1 MAATKLVASDKHL
14 FNDFEGWVQT
24 PLSTFHPRPVE
35 NLNAASCVKSYGV
48 SPWNPP
54 PPQYRAKGHL
64 LYLSVTTLEGESVQL
79 TCTVRGWFVSRS
91 TSVVFDPTPRPSPKD
106 FAAHSLLDLLHGLS
120 PIFSTAFSKL
130 VGKAQDAPAADD
142 RRPRELLAITPI
154 QQALAA
160 NPWLVEPAVTTT
172 ADPVRQQVSFLLS
185 GATGPDGMEGA
196 KDWNDEIQQAR
207 EMARE
212 TMQDRVNREKNLA
225 RIQAEFTAACV
236 KGVMSISVSPLV
248 SRHRCISLR

>member
-1 MAATKLVASDKHL
+1 M
-14 FNDFEGWVQT
+14 
-24 PLSTFHPRPVE
+24 
-35 NLNAASCVKSYGV
+35 SCVKSLAV

-79 TCTVRGWFVSRS
+79 TCTVRGWFVSKS
-91 TSVVFDPTPRPSPKD
+91 TTVVFDPTPRPSPKD

-120 PIFSTAFSKL
+120 PKFSSTFSSL
-130 VGKAQDAPAADD
+130 VSKTQQEGADGA
-142 RRPRELLAITPI
+142 RPRDILAITPI
-154 QQALAA
+154 QQALPAH
-160 NPWLVEPAVTTT
+160 PWLVEPATTT
-172 ADPVRQQVSFLLS
+172 VADPVRQQVSYLLS

-207 EMARE
+207 EMPRE

-225 RIQAEFTAACV
+225 RVQAEFTAACV
-236 KGVMSISVSPLV
+236 KGVLGIAVSFFSSLYSSS
-248 SRHRCISLR
+248 SRLFR